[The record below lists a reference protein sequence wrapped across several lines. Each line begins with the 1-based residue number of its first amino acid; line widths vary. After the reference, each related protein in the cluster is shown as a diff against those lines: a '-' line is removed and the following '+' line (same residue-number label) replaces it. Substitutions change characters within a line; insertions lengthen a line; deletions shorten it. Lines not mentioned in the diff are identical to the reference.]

1 MGESDGIVIVGAGLA
16 GGKAAEALREQGY
29 SGPLTLVGGERHR
42 PYERPPLSKGYLA
55 REQPLEKAF
64 VHPAGWYAE
73 HEVDLRTGVRVTG
86 IDRVAGR
93 VRLADGTELAYR
105 KLLLATGSTPRL
117 LPLPGMDAPN
127 VHTLRTVEDSDVLA
141 EAFSRIGRLLIVGA
155 GWIGLEVAAAARKA
169 GVEVSIVEAAELP
182 LLRVLGPELAAV
194 FADLHRANGVELR
207 LGARLAGVEVAEG
220 QATGLRMA
228 DGELVTGDAVLV
240 AVGAAPNVELAVEA
254 GLAVDD
260 GVLVD
265 AGLVSSD
272 PDILACG
279 DIANVES
286 PFYGGRIRVEHWATA
301 LKQPAVAARS
311 MLGGSAAEPRAG
323 YDELPYF
330 FTDQYDLGME
340 FLGYTGAGYD
350 QVVVRGDL
358 ERREFVACWLDGG
371 RVVAG
376 MNVNVWDVTD
386 PIKQLIRS
394 RRQVDVDRLANPE
407 VPLDAV

>member
-29 SGPLTLVGGERHR
+29 SGALTLVGGERHR

-55 REQPLEKAF
+55 REQPFEKAF

-73 HEVDLRTGVRVTG
+73 HEVDLRTGIRVTG

-117 LPLPGMDAPN
+117 LPLAGIDAPN

-141 EAFSRIGRLLIVGA
+141 EALSRIGRLLIVGA

-169 GVEVSIVEAAELP
+169 GAEVSIVEAAELP

-194 FADLHRANGVELR
+194 FADLHRANGVDLR
-207 LGARLAGVEVAEG
+207 LGARLAGVEVAGG

-228 DGELVTGDAVLV
+228 DGELLAGDAVLV
-240 AVGAAPNVELAVEA
+240 AVGAAPNVELAAEA

-311 MLGGSAAEPRAG
+311 MLGVEAS

-330 FTDQYDLGME
+330 YTDQYDLGME
-340 FLGYTGAGYD
+340 FLGHTGAGYD
-350 QVVVRGDL
+350 QVVVRGAL

-407 VPLDAV
+407 VPLGAV